1 MDNSINI
8 LGSENSFLSSTPKE
22 LERAN
27 AILEEILS
35 GHVTL
40 NTIMS
45 LYGRLKYFDHVRKIP
60 RWGHKI
66 CQKYW
71 LEKCWNPFNWTLIK
85 AQTIARVPCWQNS
98 EYKECPIKRLAV
110 KFEKKYGICHWSGHF
125 KAVIFKGINF
135 GLCVLDQSWKRLY
148 LDGRHGLAVTRSSIL
163 LTLAV
168 HAAITHSATTSVTV
182 SLI

>member
-8 LGSENSFLSSTPKE
+8 LGSENIFLSSTPKE
-22 LERAN
+22 LERAD
-27 AILEEILS
+27 AISEEILS

-40 NTIMS
+40 NTITS
-45 LYGRLKYFDHVRKIP
+45 QYGHCKYFHHVRKIP

-71 LEKCWNPFNWTLIK
+71 LEKCWNPFNWNHLK
-85 AQTIARVPCWQNS
+85 PSQGSRVDKIPNTKNVLSKGWPLNL
-98 EYKECPIKRLAV
+98 K
-110 KFEKKYGICHWSGHF
+110 KKYGICHWSGHF

-135 GLCVLDQSWKRLY
+135 GLRGLDQSWKRLY
-148 LDGRHGLAVTRSSIL
+148 LDGRHEIAVTRSSIL

-168 HAAITHSATTSVTV
+168 HATITHSATTSVTV